1 MQFKRS
7 INVDRCLT
15 SPMMKS
21 ANINIVKI
29 PFLSKSLAKL
39 LNSVTPSSGEAG
51 IRSTA
56 APLGE
61 VYPPFSWR
69 TLCRWHQSPEPVCF
83 DLAVLTLGTYPAEIL
98 AYFFQRYIFKY
109 ILHSNA
115 WNCKELETVLIS
127 VYKGLDKLWSRYRR
141 EFSATVQ
148 VDVVG
153 LCASCKPLKEN
164 CHRKKQGDNYI

>member
-69 TLCRWHQSPEPVCF
+69 TLCR
-83 DLAVLTLGTYPAEIL
+83 
-98 AYFFQRYIFKY
+98 
-109 ILHSNA
+109 
-115 WNCKELETVLIS
+115 
-127 VYKGLDKLWSRYRR
+127 
-141 EFSATVQ
+141 
-148 VDVVG
+148 
-153 LCASCKPLKEN
+153 
-164 CHRKKQGDNYI
+164 